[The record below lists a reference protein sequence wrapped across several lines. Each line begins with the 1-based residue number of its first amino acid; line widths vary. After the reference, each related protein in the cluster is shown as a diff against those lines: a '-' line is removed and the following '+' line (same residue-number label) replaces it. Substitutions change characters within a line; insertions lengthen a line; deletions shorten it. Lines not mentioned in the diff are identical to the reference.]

1 MKKSL
6 SSRIFIGLFAGLLIG
21 TAIQYMFN
29 GVAFFDSFLLGA
41 AEGVGGMFVSLIKL
55 LVVPL
60 VYVSIVCGIVE
71 LKDIASFGRLGGK
84 TFALY
89 LINTII
95 AITAA
100 LTVGMIFAPGADANL
115 AGTVVAGSVELKATE
130 TPDIFSL
137 ITNIVPSNPVE
148 AFASG
153 DMLQIIFMAIL
164 TGLAIQALDHR
175 GGPAI
180 KTFKVANEIMMK
192 LISLVMSLA
201 PYGVFALMIQ
211 LGATLDANTLMSVA
225 GYVAL
230 VIAMLVFWIF
240 VFYPFMVALT
250 TGISPKTFL
259 RAVRE
264 QILFSLSTASS
275 NATIP
280 VTMRTLT
287 DKLDVSKSVAG
298 FGVPLGAT
306 MNMSGV
312 SIYIALAAIFV
323 ANAFGQPINTADL
336 FTLGFTILLLSIGAG
351 GVPGGGVVMVG
362 VILHQLGLPPEG
374 LAIVAAVDRIND
386 MFCTSSNV
394 VGDTAVNTIV
404 AKSEGEIGKKIEE
417 ETKEETFV
425 QQVNN

>member
-1 MKKSL
+1 MDKSL
-6 SSRIFIGLFAGLLIG
+6 SSKIFIGLFAGLVLG
-21 TAIQYMFN
+21 TAIQYLFS
-29 GVAFFDSFLLGA
+29 GIAIFDTYLLGA

-60 VYVSIVCGIVE
+60 VYVSIVCGIVD
-71 LKDIASFGRLGGK
+71 LKDISAFGRLGGK
-84 TFALY
+84 TFTLY
-89 LINTII
+89 ILNTII

-100 LTVGMIFAPGADANL
+100 LTVGLIFQPGAGANL
-115 AGTVVAGSVELKATE
+115 AGTVSEAVQLTTTE

-137 ITNIVPSNPVE
+137 VVNIVPSNPVQ

-164 TGLAIQALDHR
+164 TGGLAIQALDSR

-180 KTFKVANEIMMK
+180 RTFKMANEIMMK
-192 LISLVMSLA
+192 LVGLVMSLA

-211 LGATLDANTLMSVA
+211 LGATLNANTLMSVA

-230 VIAMLVFWIF
+230 VVAMLVFWIF
-240 VFYPFMVALT
+240 FFYPMAVSIA
-250 TGISPKTFL
+250 TGTSPKTFL
-259 RAVRE
+259 RATRE

-287 DKLDVSKSVAG
+287 EKLQVSKSVAG

-312 SIYIALAAIFV
+312 SIYIALATMFV
-323 ANAFGQPINTADL
+323 ANAFGQPINTADI
-336 FTLGFTILLLSIGAG
+336 FTLGLTILLLSIGAG
-351 GVPGGGVVMVG
+351 GVPGGAGVVMVG
-362 VILHQLGLPPEG
+362 VLLHQLGLPPEG
-374 LAIVAAVDRIND
+374 LAIIAAVDRIND

-404 AKSEGEIGKKIEE
+404 AKTEGEIGKEE
-417 ETKEETFV
+417 GVDAEPA
-425 QQVNN
+425 QANA

>member
-1 MKKSL
+1 MDKSL
-6 SSRIFIGLFAGLLIG
+6 SSKIFIGLFAGLLLG
-21 TAIQYMFN
+21 SAIQYLFQGMSL
-29 GVAFFDSFLLGA
+29 FDVYLLGA
-41 AEGVGGMFVSLIKL
+41 AEGAGGMFVSLIKL

-60 VYVSIVCGIVE
+60 VYVSIVCGIVD
-71 LKDIASFGRLGGK
+71 LKDISAFGRLGTK

-89 LINTII
+89 IINTVI

-100 LTVGMIFAPGADANL
+100 LTVGMIFQPGADANL
-115 AGTVVAGSVELKATE
+115 VGTVAQSVKLTTTE

-137 ITNIVPSNPVE
+137 VVNIVPSNPVQ
-148 AFASG
+148 AFANG

-164 TGLAIQALDHR
+164 TGLAIQALDSR

-180 KTFKVANEIMMK
+180 RTFKLANEIMMK
-192 LISLVMSLA
+192 LVGLVMSLA

-211 LGATLDANTLMSVA
+211 LGATLDAHTLMSVA

-230 VIAMLVFWIF
+230 VVAMLVFWIF
-240 VFYPFMVALT
+240 VFYPMVVGMT
-250 TGISPKTFL
+250 TSVSPKQFL
-259 RAVRE
+259 RATRE
-264 QILFSLSTASS
+264 QVLFSLSTASS

-287 DKLDVSKSVAG
+287 EKLQVSKSVAG

-312 SIYIALAAIFV
+312 SIYIALATIFV
-323 ANAFGQPINTADL
+323 ANAFGQPINSADI
-336 FTLGFTILLLSIGAG
+336 FTLGLTILLLSIGAG

-362 VILHQLGLPPEG
+362 VLLHQLGLPPEG
-374 LAIVAAVDRIND
+374 LAIIAAVDRIND

-404 AKSEGEIGKKIEE
+404 AKSEGELARDEE
-417 ETKEETFV
+417 QTELASESR
-425 QQVNN
+425 

>member
-1 MKKSL
+1 MDKSL
-6 SSRIFIGLFAGLLIG
+6 SGKIFIGLFAGLLFG
-21 TAIQYMFN
+21 TAIQYLFN
-29 GVAFFDSFLLGA
+29 GITLFDTYLLGA
-41 AEGVGGMFVSLIKL
+41 AEGAGGMFVSLIKL

-60 VYVSIVCGIVE
+60 VYVSIVCGIVD
-71 LKDIASFGRLGGK
+71 LKDITAFGRLGGK

-89 LINTII
+89 IFNTII
-95 AITAA
+95 AISAA
-100 LTVGMIFAPGADANL
+100 LTVGMIFQPGADANL
-115 AGTVVAGSVELKATE
+115 AGTISETVKLTTTE

-137 ITNIVPSNPVE
+137 VVNIVPSNPVQ

-164 TGLAIQALDHR
+164 TGLAIQALDSR

-180 KTFKVANEIMMK
+180 RTFKMANELMMK
-192 LISLVMSLA
+192 LVGLVMSLA

-211 LGATLDANTLMSVA
+211 LGATLDAHTLLSVA

-230 VIAMLVFWIF
+230 VIAMLVLWIF
-240 VFYPFMVALT
+240 VFYPTAVGLA
-250 TGISPKTFL
+250 TGTSPKTFL
-259 RAVRE
+259 RATRE

-287 DKLDVSKSVAG
+287 DKLNVSKSVAG

-312 SIYIALAAIFV
+312 SIYITLATIFV
-323 ANAFGQPINTADL
+323 ANAFGQPINSEDV
-336 FTLGFTILLLSIGAG
+336 FTLGLTILLLSVGAG
-351 GVPGGGVVMVG
+351 GVPGGGIVMVG
-362 VILHQLGLPPEG
+362 VLLHQLGLPPEG

-404 AKSEGEIGKKIEE
+404 AKTEGEIGKDEVEVDAKPA
-417 ETKEETFV
+417 
-425 QQVNN
+425 QANA

>member
-1 MKKSL
+1 MNKPL
-6 SSRIFIGLFAGLLIG
+6 SQKIFIGLFTGLLIG
-21 TAIQYMFN
+21 TAIQYLFA
-29 GVAFFDSFLLGA
+29 GVSLFDQYLLGL

-71 LKDIASFGRLGGK
+71 LKDIKSFGRLGGK

-89 LINTII
+89 ILNTVI
-95 AITAA
+95 AITFA
-100 LTVGMIFAPGADANL
+100 LTVGMIVQPGAGANL
-115 AGTVVAGSVELKATE
+115 GGTVAATVEITSTT

-137 ITNIVPSNPVE
+137 ITNIVPSNPFQ
-148 AFASG
+148 AFANG

-164 TGLAIQALDHR
+164 TGLAIQALDKK

-180 KTFKVANEIMMK
+180 RAFKMGNDIMMK
-192 LISLVMSLA
+192 LIGLVMSLA

-211 LGATLDANTLMSVA
+211 LGATLDAGTLASVA

-230 VIAMLVFWIF
+230 VVGILILWIF
-240 VFYPFMVALT
+240 IVYPIMVGATTKVSPAQFM
-250 TGISPKTFL
+250 
-259 RAVRE
+259 RATRE
-264 QILFSLSTASS
+264 QVLFSLSTASS

-287 DKLDVSKSVAG
+287 DKIGVSKSVAG

-306 MNMSGV
+306 MNMAGV
-312 SIYIALAAIFV
+312 SIYIAIATIFI
-323 ANAFGQPINTADL
+323 ANAFGQPIQMADL
-336 FTLGFTILLLSIGAG
+336 VTMGFTILLLSIGAG
-351 GVPGGGVVMVG
+351 GVPGGGVVMIG
-362 VILHQLGLPPEG
+362 VLLHQLGLPPEG

-404 AKSEGEIGKKIEE
+404 AHSEGELDSEAVNE
-417 ETKEETFV
+417 AAPV
-425 QQVNN
+425 QSQA

>member
-1 MKKSL
+1 MDKSL
-6 SSRIFIGLFAGLLIG
+6 SSKIFIGLFAGLLLG
-21 TAIQYMFN
+21 TSIQYLFS
-29 GVAFFDSFLLGA
+29 GIAIFDVYLLGA
-41 AEGVGGMFVSLIKL
+41 AEGAGGMFVSLIKL

-71 LKDIASFGRLGGK
+71 LKDIRSFGRLGGK

-89 LINTII
+89 IFNTVI
-95 AITAA
+95 AIVAA
-100 LTVGMIFAPGADANL
+100 LTVAMILQPGAGANL
-115 AGTVVAGSVELKATE
+115 AGTISESITLKSTE
-130 TPDIFSL
+130 TPNIFDMVV
-137 ITNIVPSNPVE
+137 NIVPSNPVQ
-148 AFASG
+148 AFANG

-164 TGLAIQALDHR
+164 TGLAIQALDSK

-180 KTFKVANEIMMK
+180 RTFKVANEIMMK
-192 LISLVMSLA
+192 LIGLVMSLA

-211 LGATLDANTLMSVA
+211 LGATLNAGTLASVA

-230 VIAMLVFWIF
+230 VVSMLVFWIF
-240 VFYPFMVALT
+240 VVYPIAVQLF
-250 TGISPKTFL
+250 TGISAREFSRKT
-259 RAVRE
+259 RE
-264 QILFSLSTASS
+264 QVLFSLSTASS

-287 DKLDVSKSVAG
+287 DKIGVSKSVAG

-306 MNMSGV
+306 MNMAGA
-312 SIYIALAAIFV
+312 SIYIAIAAVFC
-323 ANAFGQPINTADL
+323 ANAFGQPIAVTEL
-336 FTLGFTILLLSIGAG
+336 VTLGFTVLLLSIGAG

-404 AKSEGEIGKKIEE
+404 AKSEGELAQGEQGYDRDL
-417 ETKEETFV
+417 V
-425 QQVNN
+425 QTTS

>member
-1 MKKSL
+1 MNKSL
-6 SSRIFIGLFAGLLIG
+6 STKIFIGLFAGLMIG
-21 TAIQYMFN
+21 TAIQYLFN
-29 GVAFFDSFLLGA
+29 GITIMDTYVLGA
-41 AEGVGGMFVSLIKL
+41 AEGAGGMFVSLIKL

-71 LKDIASFGRLGGK
+71 LKDITSFGRLGGK

-89 LINTII
+89 IFNTII

-100 LTVGMIFAPGADANL
+100 LTIGMIVQPGADANL
-115 AGTVVAGSVELKATE
+115 AGTVSEAVKLTTTE

-137 ITNIVPSNPVE
+137 VVNIVPSNPVQ
-148 AFASG
+148 AFANG

-164 TGLAIQALDHR
+164 TGLAIQALDSR

-180 KTFKVANEIMMK
+180 RTFKMANEIMMK
-192 LISLVMSLA
+192 LVGLVMSLA

-211 LGATLDANTLMSVA
+211 LGATLDGNTLASVA

-230 VIAMLVFWIF
+230 VVAMLVFWIF
-240 VFYPFMVALT
+240 FFYPTVVGLA
-250 TGISPKTFL
+250 TGISPKQFM
-259 RAVRE
+259 RATRE
-264 QILFSLSTASS
+264 QVLFSLSTASS

-287 DKLDVSKSVAG
+287 EKLNVSRSVAG

-312 SIYIALAAIFV
+312 SIYIALATIFV
-323 ANAFGQPINTADL
+323 ANAFGQPINSADI
-336 FTLGFTILLLSIGAG
+336 FTLGLTILLLSIGAG

-362 VILHQLGLPPEG
+362 VLLHQLGLPPEG
-374 LAIVAAVDRIND
+374 LAIIAAVDRIND

-404 AKSEGEIGKKIEE
+404 AKSENEIGVEE
-417 ETKEETFV
+417 KSEPV
-425 QQVNN
+425 QVS

>member
-1 MKKSL
+1 MDKSL
-6 SSRIFIGLFAGLLIG
+6 SGKIFIGLFAGLLFG
-21 TAIQYMFN
+21 TAIQYLFN
-29 GVAFFDSFLLGA
+29 GITLFDTYLLGA
-41 AEGVGGMFVSLIKL
+41 AEGAGGMFVSLIKL

-60 VYVSIVCGIVE
+60 VYVSIVCGIVD
-71 LKDIASFGRLGGK
+71 LKDITAFGRLGGK

-89 LINTII
+89 IFNTII
-95 AITAA
+95 AISAA
-100 LTVGMIFAPGADANL
+100 LTVGMIFQPGADANL
-115 AGTVVAGSVELKATE
+115 AGTISETVKLTTTE

-137 ITNIVPSNPVE
+137 VVNIVPSNPVQ

-164 TGLAIQALDHR
+164 TGLAIQALDSR

-180 KTFKVANEIMMK
+180 RTFKMANELMMK
-192 LISLVMSLA
+192 LVGLVMSLA

-211 LGATLDANTLMSVA
+211 LGATLDAHTLLSVA

-240 VFYPFMVALT
+240 VFYPTAVGLA
-250 TGISPKTFL
+250 TGTSPKAFL
-259 RAVRE
+259 RATRE

-287 DKLDVSKSVAG
+287 DKLNVSKSVAG

-312 SIYIALAAIFV
+312 SIYITLATIFV
-323 ANAFGQPINTADL
+323 ANAFGQPINSEDV
-336 FTLGFTILLLSIGAG
+336 FTLGLTILLLSVGAG
-351 GVPGGGVVMVG
+351 GVPGGGIVMVG
-362 VILHQLGLPPEG
+362 VLLHQLGLPPEG

-404 AKSEGEIGKKIEE
+404 AKTEGEIGKDEVEVDAKPA
-417 ETKEETFV
+417 
-425 QQVNN
+425 QANA

>member
-1 MKKSL
+1 MNKSL
-6 SSRIFIGLFAGLLIG
+6 SGKIFAGLFLGLIIG
-21 TAIQYMFN
+21 TAIQYLFN
-29 GVAFFDSFLLGA
+29 GVTLMDTYVLGL
-41 AEGVGGMFVSLIKL
+41 AEGAGGMFVSLIKL

-71 LKDIASFGRLGGK
+71 LKDITAFGRLGGK

-89 LINTII
+89 IINTII
-95 AITAA
+95 AIAAA
-100 LTVGMIFAPGADANL
+100 LTVGMIFQPGAGANL
-115 AGTVVAGSVELKATE
+115 AGTVEKTVELTTTE

-137 ITNIVPSNPVE
+137 IVNIVPSNPVQ
-148 AFASG
+148 AFANG

-164 TGLAIQALDHR
+164 TGLAIQALDTR

-180 KTFKVANEIMMK
+180 KTFKMANEIMMK
-192 LISLVMSLA
+192 LVGLVMSLA
-201 PYGVFALMIQ
+201 PFGVFALMIQ
-211 LGATLDANTLMSVA
+211 LGATLDGNTLMSVA
-225 GYVAL
+225 GYVGL
-230 VIAMLVFWIF
+230 VVAMLVFWIF
-240 VFYPFMVALT
+240 FFYPMMVGIT
-250 TGISPKTFL
+250 TGIKPTAFL
-259 RAVRE
+259 RHTRE

-287 DKLDVSKSVAG
+287 DKIGVSKSVAG

-312 SIYIALAAIFV
+312 SIYIALATIFV

-336 FTLGFTILLLSIGAG
+336 FTLGLTILLLSIGAG
-351 GVPGGGVVMVG
+351 GVPGGGIVMVG
-362 VILHQLGLPPEG
+362 VLLHQLGLPPEG

-404 AKSEGEIGKKIEE
+404 AKSENEIGVP
-417 ETKEETFV
+417 TDDVAATPV
-425 QQVNN
+425 TVS

>member
-1 MKKSL
+1 MQQSL
-6 SSRIFIGLFAGLLIG
+6 SGKIFAGLFAGLIIG
-21 TAIQYMFN
+21 TAIQYLFN
-29 GVAFFDSFLLGA
+29 GVTFMDTYVLGL
-41 AEGVGGMFVSLIKL
+41 AEGAGGMFVSLIKL

-71 LKDIASFGRLGGK
+71 LKDITAFGRLGGK
-84 TFALY
+84 TFGLY
-89 LINTII
+89 ILNTII
-95 AITAA
+95 AIAAA
-100 LTVGMIFAPGADANL
+100 LTVGMIFQPGAGAEL
-115 AGTVVAGSVELKATE
+115 AGSVSEAVELTTTE

-137 ITNIVPSNPVE
+137 IVNIVPSNPFQ
-148 AFASG
+148 AFADG

-180 KTFKVANEIMMK
+180 RTFKMANELMMK
-192 LISLVMSLA
+192 LVGLVMSLA
-201 PYGVFALMIQ
+201 PYGVFALMVQ
-211 LGATLDANTLMSVA
+211 LGATLDAATLMSVA

-230 VIAMLVFWIF
+230 VVTMLVFWIF
-240 VFYPFMVALT
+240 VFYPMMVGLT
-250 TGISPKTFL
+250 TGIKPTEFL
-259 RAVRE
+259 RHTRE

-287 DKLDVSKSVAG
+287 DKLGVSKSVAG

-312 SIYIALAAIFV
+312 SIYITLATLFV
-323 ANAFGQPINTADL
+323 ANAFGQPINSADL
-336 FTLGFTILLLSIGAG
+336 VTLGLTILLLSIGAG

-362 VILHQLGLPPEG
+362 VLLHQLGLPAEG

-404 AKSEGEIGKKIEE
+404 AKSENEIGV
-417 ETKEETFV
+417 ETEDAQPETV
-425 QQVNN
+425 TVS